1 MSEYSPTVDTEF
13 QKLVR
18 AKYAG
23 NPRAITALAARL
35 MVGRDTPF
43 SPVDGLALLS
53 EAARQDDGE
62 AWSYLAL
69 MAAAGVGRAQSWPDA
84 FEALAQAVKLE
95 YKAAVRQR
103 QLLTT
108 AGIVGAHDVDSWL
121 AAPAVQDARV
131 LHTTPRFA
139 AHRGL
144 LPLVLCKYLIEQS
157 RPRLIPAQVFDAH
170 SGTLKADA
178 MRTNTGAAYS
188 VIDTDVVMQL
198 IRARI
203 AHAASVAFDT
213 LEPMEV
219 LHYSGSETYKPHID
233 FFHPS
238 RPNYAEEMRVRGQR
252 IKTCLVY
259 LNAGYEGGETEFPK
273 LGIKFRG
280 EVGEALVFD
289 SMGADGAGDMNTVH
303 TGLPVTSGEKW
314 LLSQWIREKPQ
325 PIA

>member
-1 MSEYSPTVDTEF
+1 MSEYPPTVDTEF

-23 NPRAITALAARL
+23 NPRAITALAVRL

-170 SGTLKADA
+170 SGTLKAD
-178 MRTNTGAAYS
+178 RKS
-188 VIDTDVVMQL
+188 VV
-198 IRARI
+198 
-203 AHAASVAFDT
+203 
-213 LEPMEV
+213 
-219 LHYSGSETYKPHID
+219 
-233 FFHPS
+233 
-238 RPNYAEEMRVRGQR
+238 
-252 IKTCLVY
+252 
-259 LNAGYEGGETEFPK
+259 
-273 LGIKFRG
+273 
-280 EVGEALVFD
+280 
-289 SMGADGAGDMNTVH
+289 
-303 TGLPVTSGEKW
+303 
-314 LLSQWIREKPQ
+314 
-325 PIA
+325 